1 MLDARFVADQPD
13 TVKDHLR
20 RRNASPE
27 AFEAEDTVGLA
38 SKRRGALI
46 TERDGLLNRRN
57 VLSKDIGA
65 LMKAGKREDAEGI
78 KAQVNEANARVAA
91 IEVELDVALKQLDDA
106 LMQIPNLLHERVAT
120 GASEDENEVVGGSG
134 VPPEFDFEPK
144 DHVAL
149 GEALGILDLEGGAK
163 LSGARFWV
171 LKGLGARLER
181 ALISFFLDI
190 HTTERGYTEL
200 MVPYIV
206 SDKCMRGT
214 GQLPKFGDDM
224 FKLANDVNGSPAYL
238 IPTAEV
244 PVTNLHREE
253 ILDEADLPK
262 KYAAFTPCFRAEAGS
277 AGRDVRGLIRV
288 HQFHKVELVW
298 ITTPEKADEAHEA
311 LVSDAERLLQR
322 LRLPYRVSALCSGD
336 IGFNAHRCFD
346 LEVWLPSQE
355 KYREI
360 SSCSQFSDYQARR
373 MQLRYRPTGEDA
385 KKAKPKLCA
394 TLNGSALAVGRTVV
408 AILENYQQK
417 DGSVVIPEALRP
429 YMGGL
434 EVIR

>member
-13 TVKDHLR
+13 LVKDTLR

-27 AFEAEDTVGLA
+27 AFEAVDIVGLA
-38 SKRRGALI
+38 SVRRAALI

-65 LMKAGKREDAEGI
+65 LMKAGKKDEAEGI
-78 KAQVNEANARVAA
+78 KAQVNEGNARVAA
-91 IEVELDVALKQLDDA
+91 IEVELEAALRELDDA
-106 LMQIPNLLHERVAT
+106 LMQIPNMLHAKVPT
-120 GASEDENEVVGGSG
+120 GSSEEQNEIVGGSG

-144 DHVAL
+144 DHVAI
-149 GEALGILDLEGGAK
+149 GEALGILDLEAGAK

-171 LKGLGARLER
+171 LKGAGARLER

-190 HTTERGYTEL
+190 HTGERGYTEL

-224 FKLANDVNGSPAYL
+224 FKLAADVNGAPAYL

-253 ILDEADLPK
+253 ILEEASLPR

-298 ITTPEKADEAHEA
+298 ITTPEKADAAHEE
-311 LVSDAERLLQR
+311 LVGDAERLLQR

-346 LEVWLPSQE
+346 LEVWLPSQQ

-360 SSCSQFSDYQARR
+360 SSCSQFGEYQARR
-373 MQLRYRPTGEDA
+373 MQLRYRPGGDDA

-417 DGSVVIPEALRP
+417 DGSVVIPEVLRP